1 MANDPRTPL
10 IPSDPYADLDLLLAE
25 SDREDRFLSPAR
37 RPDAPEGQ
45 EAIDEQILA
54 GLVSP

>member
-1 MANDPRTPL
+1 MQNDSRTPL

-37 RPDAPEGQ
+37 RPDAPEGL
-45 EAIDEQILA
+45 EALDEQILA